1 MKKIYTLVPLI
12 FMTFLSTSVL
22 AGECTLN
29 LVKEDGN
36 FSQAD
41 YGPDGQHTYNVTMPY
56 TDGFY
61 PNRWTSSQPKPKLPL
76 SNCITYNGAPANATI
91 RRITIYYKF
100 QSAKLVADYSMLL
113 EFLGANKYAIESK
126 RGGGANRTVEGSK
139 ILNNVNGK
147 KLSEVELQLRAEV
160 TNPQV
165 TNSCGKYISTDQC
178 NTGNS
183 RLSEFS
189 ARIEW

>member
-1 MKKIYTLVPLI
+1 MKKTHILVPLI

-76 SNCITYNGAPANATI
+76 SNCITYYGAPANATI
-91 RRITIYYKF
+91 RSLTIYYKF
-100 QSAKLVADYSMLL
+100 ESAKLVADYSMLL
-113 EFLGANKYAIESK
+113 EFLGENKYAIETK
-126 RGGGANRTVEGSK
+126 RGGGAFRTVEGSK
-139 ILNNVNGK
+139 VLTNVNGK
-147 KLSEVELQLRAEV
+147 KLSEVELQLRAQV

-165 TNSCGKYISTDQC
+165 TNSCGTYISTDQC
-178 NTGNS
+178 STGNS

-189 ARIEW
+189 ARIVW